1 MCPGELCNVVARKA
15 VHLSVF
21 MSDDFAWFSA
31 SQIFAVTAF
40 PGGLTAAG
48 PSV

>member
-1 MCPGELCNVVARKA
+1 MWQQGRQYTSQCLGLY
-15 VHLSVF
+15 
-21 MSDDFAWFSA
+21 DFAWFSA
-31 SQIFAVTAF
+31 SQIFAVRAS